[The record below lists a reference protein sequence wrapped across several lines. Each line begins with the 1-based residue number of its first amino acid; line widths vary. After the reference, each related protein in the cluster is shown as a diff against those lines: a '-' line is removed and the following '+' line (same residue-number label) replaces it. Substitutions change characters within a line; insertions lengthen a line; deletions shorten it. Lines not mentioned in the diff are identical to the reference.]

1 MVLPAFVGGLP
12 GGMELVILVVNV
24 VLVAAVAYVIFGVVR
39 ALDGPSPNELEDRV
53 ANLEGQV
60 EALREELTEREE

>member
-1 MVLPAFVGGLP
+1 MALPAFVGGAP
-12 GGMELVILVVNV
+12 GGMELAILVVNV

-39 ALDGPSPNELEDRV
+39 ALDGPSPSELEDRV

-60 EALREELTEREE
+60 EALREELTKREE